1 MSGIS
6 AASAIEFRK
15 TASCRQAPIARNYH
29 SRINRTKEAK
39 RIDEENLALLRRLQ
53 NVRASPAIQM
63 SRHAVMRPS
72 SVRQQQQQRPKSVRP
87 KVSFTLGPKGKV
99 FPLTGRR
106 WLVSQSKQHIT
117 QISVQIV
124 NTWTDGWWNKLK
136 EKLLLFCVYCLKNNK
151 IFIFS

>member
-87 KVSFTLGPKGKV
+87 KVSFPKGKV
-99 FPLTGRR
+99 FPLTGSTLIGQPIKTAHYSNICSDSQYMDG
-106 WLVSQSKQHIT
+106 WLVK
-117 QISVQIV
+117 
-124 NTWTDGWWNKLK
+124 
-136 EKLLLFCVYCLKNNK
+136 
-151 IFIFS
+151 